1 MSTVAEKKS
10 QQERNKSL
18 IRSFIR
24 EIFSEHNLSSIEKYF
39 DKESVKGIPEVG
51 IGSEGFKQFLI
62 NFFTAFPDWHT
73 TIERMVAETN
83 LVVAFLTGAGTHKGE
98 FHGMPPINKSVN
110 IRSADLYRIENEKIT
125 GHWDVVDQLNLL
137 KQTGT
142 LLSERTD
149 EELKDARVVWIRDYS
164 LK

>member
-1 MSTVAEKKS
+1 MSTAAEKKS

-39 DKESVKGIPEVG
+39 DKESVKGNSQIG
-51 IGSEGFKQFLI
+51 KGSEGFKQYLI

-73 TIERMVAETN
+73 TIEHMVAENN
-83 LVVAFLTGAGTHKGE
+83 LVVAFLNGLGTHKGE
-98 FHGMPPINKSVN
+98 FHGMPPTNKPVN
-110 IRSADLYRIENEKIT
+110 IRSADLYRIANEKIT

-137 KQTGT
+137 KQIGA
-142 LLSERTD
+142 LLSDRTD
-149 EELKDARVVWIRDYS
+149 EEIKDARVVWIRDYS

>member
-73 TIERMVAETN
+73 TIERMLA
-83 LVVAFLTGAGTHKGE
+83 
-98 FHGMPPINKSVN
+98 
-110 IRSADLYRIENEKIT
+110 RSRISYRGRNT
-125 GHWDVVDQLNLL
+125 Q
-137 KQTGT
+137 
-142 LLSERTD
+142 R
-149 EELKDARVVWIRDYS
+149 
-164 LK
+164 